1 MIISNI
7 KNLILRNKCEF
18 VLFIKILQ
26 KKILVIHNHF
36 YNLS

>member
-18 VLFIKILQ
+18 VLFIKYI
-26 KKILVIHNHF
+26 IV
-36 YNLS
+36 YNVYRHVKLYFN